1 MDLTLELND
10 QEALRLQAQAAEL
23 GVTPE
28 QLARSV
34 LMDLL
39 VESEEEF
46 RAAAERVISH
56 NHELY
61 KRLS

>member
-46 RAAAERVISH
+46 RAVAERVISH